1 MNSLLFIVAS
11 LIVFQGDEK
20 VKYTIRNHS
29 TFAYGIP
36 YNLVT
41 PQGTGLI
48 PGSISL
54 IRIEVDAGN
63 FNAMNQFV
71 LDPSLPAN
79 QATVSKGGNE
89 EYNWISPSFS
99 LPMDKS
105 IVVRVRL
112 CTSEPTPPPVAKRRF
127 FPGRER
133 IRASAPA
140 FTLVVLDTKYSTL
153 PFGPDYGNPSKKP
166 K

>member
-112 CTSEPTPPPVAKRRF
+112 CTSEPTPPPVAKKA
-127 FPGRER
+127 PLS
-133 IRASAPA
+133 RARANKS
-140 FTLVVLDTKYSTL
+140 LS
-153 PFGPDYGNPSKKP
+153 PSFHPRGVGYKI
-166 K
+166 

>member
-71 LDPSLPAN
+71 LDPRLPAN
-79 QATVSKGGNE
+79 QATVSIGAIGA
-89 EYNWISPSFS
+89 YNWYAPGFS
-99 LPMDKS
+99 LPHGKS
-105 IVVRVRL
+105 IVVRSRL
-112 CTSEPTPPPVAKRRF
+112 FVSEPAPPLVAKRRL
-127 FPGRER
+127 FPERER
-133 IRASAPA
+133 VRLRASATAPA
-140 FTLVVLDTKYSTL
+140 FTHVLLDTKYETL
-153 PFGPDYGNPSKKP
+153 GFENPSKKP

>member
-1 MNSLLFIVAS
+1 MISLFLMVAS
-11 LIVFQGDEK
+11 TIAFQAEERVRG
-20 VKYTIRNHS
+20 TIRNDS
-29 TFAYGIP
+29 GLMVGTP

-153 PFGPDYGNPSKKP
+153 PFGPDYGNPRKKQ

>member
-20 VKYTIRNHS
+20 VKSTIRNDS
-29 TFAYGIP
+29 TLTVGIP
-36 YNLVT
+36 YNLIT
-41 PQGTGLI
+41 PRGTGLI
-48 PGSISL
+48 PGSFSL

-71 LDPSLPAN
+71 LDPRLPAN
-79 QATVSKGGNE
+79 QATVSKIPNGE
-89 EYNWISPSFS
+89 FNWFSPSFS
-99 LPMDKS
+99 LPVDKS

-140 FTLVVLDTKYSTL
+140 FTLVVLDTKYNTL
-153 PFGPDYGNPSKKP
+153 P
-166 K
+166 

>member
-71 LDPSLPAN
+71 LDSSLPAN

-105 IVVRVRL
+105 IVVRSRL
-112 CTSEPTPPPVAKRRF
+112 FVSEPAPPPVAKRRL
-127 FPGRER
+127 FPERER
-133 IRASAPA
+133 VRLRASATAPA
-140 FTLVVLDTKYSTL
+140 FTHVLLDTKYKTL
-153 PFGPDYGNPSKKP
+153 P
-166 K
+166 